1 MPWDGMIERR
11 VEAVIEERGYGDLIL
26 AGLEATVSG
35 DASSVLKTSAL
46 EAAAGMWARA
56 LSAATVTGDRGAL
69 TRRVRHMIGR
79 GLIRYGEQLFVIE
92 VEGSAVRLVPA
103 ASFDVLQGWRY
114 RVEVPRPTAGSMSRT
129 FPREA
134 VLHATWNV
142 DPVQPWVGIGP
153 MAAAAYGAKLAGNV
167 EAKLV
172 EETGAPSALL
182 IPVPTDGGDDSLD
195 SLRADIRAAKGS
207 AVVVEGTASGWDEGQ
222 TKGTRNDWRAE
233 RLGPM
238 IPQQLRELYGDTCAA
253 VLEACGIPA
262 ALGTADADGTS
273 QRESYRRWIMASV
286 EPVAEMIAEEASE
299 KLDSQVAFDF
309 RGLWAHDLAGR
320 ASAYAKLRGAE
331 MSDAD
336 AKAATGLLA

>member
-1 MPWDGMIERR
+1 
-11 VEAVIEERGYGDLIL
+11 
-26 AGLEATVSG
+26 
-35 DASSVLKTSAL
+35 
-46 EAAAGMWARA
+46 
-56 LSAATVTGDRGAL
+56 
-69 TRRVRHMIGR
+69 
-79 GLIRYGEQLFVIE
+79 
-92 VEGSAVRLVPA
+92 
-103 ASFDVLQGWRY
+103 
-114 RVEVPRPTAGSMSRT
+114 MSRT

-233 RLGPM
+233 TARP
-238 IPQQLRELYGDTCAA
+238 DD
-253 VLEACGIPA
+253 PA
-262 ALGTADADGTS
+262 AAPGAVRGYVRGRPGGLRDPGRARD
-273 QRESYRRWIMASV
+273 RRRGRHVTKGKLPPLDHGISV
-286 EPVAEMIAEEASE
+286 EPVAELIAEEASE
-299 KLDSQVAFDF
+299 KLDSQVDFDF

-320 ASAYAKLRGAE
+320 ASAYVKLRAAE